1 MFDPCSRELLH
12 QDYPAGLFEGAHAMV
27 PPAPTTDT
35 TKETLVCSGSA
46 SKNCRKADMLLADA
60 LIIAMIGFFELGSG
74 FEQLWLSA
82 ISFGAEFHIMASTC
96 VETLR
101 SLYDSPF
108 YVYPI
113 TFDIRSP

>member
-27 PPAPTTDT
+27 PPAPTT
-35 TKETLVCSGSA
+35 
-46 SKNCRKADMLLADA
+46 KNCRKADMLLADA

-108 YVYPI
+108 
-113 TFDIRSP
+113 

>member
-1 MFDPCSRELLH
+1 
-12 QDYPAGLFEGAHAMV
+12 
-27 PPAPTTDT
+27 
-35 TKETLVCSGSA
+35 
-46 SKNCRKADMLLADA
+46 MLLADA

-108 YVYPI
+108 HVCPI